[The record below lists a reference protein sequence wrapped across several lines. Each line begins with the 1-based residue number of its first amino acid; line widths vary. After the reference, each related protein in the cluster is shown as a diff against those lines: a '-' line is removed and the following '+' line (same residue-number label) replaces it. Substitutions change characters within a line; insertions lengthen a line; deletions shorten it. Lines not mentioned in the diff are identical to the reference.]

1 MVWTEHGPI
10 SLPPKPLAYGAGA
23 ALMAIALLGVG
34 LGFRASLREPGA
46 PSLGGDAAQAGGPDQ
61 PMIAKPIV
69 ELPAPPQAAT
79 NKVDSNT
86 AAAADNTDTNAID
99 AQAAAA
105 RQIQAKPASQG
116 GDIDQILT
124 SSSEKPQAPAKPAAD
139 EAAPG
144 TPDASKSDVP
154 F

>member
-1 MVWTEHGPI
+1 MAWTEHGPI

-23 ALMAIALLGVG
+23 ALVVLAILGVG

-46 PSLGGDAAQAGGPDQ
+46 PSVGTEQAGGPDQ

-69 ELPAPPQAAT
+69 ELPAPQQ
-79 NKVDSNT
+79 
-86 AAAADNTDTNAID
+86 AAAAKPDTNSAQEADNADTNAID

-105 RQIQAKPASQG
+105 RQVQAKSASQG
-116 GDIDQILT
+116 GDIDQILQSKT
-124 SSSEKPQAPAKPAAD
+124 EKPQAPAKPAAD

-144 TPDASKSDVP
+144 GPDASKSDVP